1 MEAVLCFFF
10 FFFFL
15 GSNVEITP
23 NPREELTFM
32 QADLGKRT
40 VDSDISHVEILCMLK
55 QVHCLIACVIKGHHF
70 NVVVQFTGEDI
81 PQDDTAPGQVAPF

>member
-1 MEAVLCFFF
+1 
-10 FFFFL
+10 
-15 GSNVEITP
+15 
-23 NPREELTFM
+23 
-32 QADLGKRT
+32 
-40 VDSDISHVEILCMLK
+40 MLK